1 MKHVYDYSEIVQSED
16 FEPMDFQNRDL
27 LRGVQREKKTK
38 QASADR
44 EKIRKIC
51 LDSAFVEV
59 CELVDWI
66 SENDKELL
74 PALFEEFYSW
84 KSYIDSRQ
92 KLNRFNGKLQLRID
106 DLEKRIEWYSKEFRN
121 LKEDYD
127 LLKEEDL
134 KLRHFIVQLGSP
146 DLIKIMHEG
155 IDKYEL
161 IPSNEDD

>member
-38 QASADR
+38 QALVDR
-44 EKIRKIC
+44 EKIRKII
-51 LDSAFVEV
+51 LESEIIEI
-59 CELVDWI
+59 CELVDWL
-66 SENDKELL
+66 SENDQELI
-74 PALFEEFYSW
+74 PSVFEEFYSW

-92 KLNRFNGKLQLRID
+92 KLTRFNGKLQQTIN
-106 DLEKRIEWYSKEFRN
+106 DLEKRLDWYGKEYRD
-121 LKEDYD
+121 LKESYNE
-127 LLKEEDL
+127 LKEEDF

-146 DLIKIMHEG
+146 ELIRIMHEG

>member
-38 QASADR
+38 QSIADR

-51 LDSAFVEV
+51 LDSGFVEV
-59 CELVDWI
+59 CELVDWL
-66 SENDKELL
+66 SENDKDLL
-74 PALFEEFYSW
+74 SSLFEEFYSW

-92 KLNRFNGKLQLRID
+92 KLNRFNGKLQKRID
-106 DLEKRIEWYSKEFRN
+106 DLEKRLDWYGKEYRD
-121 LKEDYD
+121 LKQSYQELQEVDF
-127 LLKEEDL
+127 

-146 DLIKIMHEG
+146 ELIKIMHEG